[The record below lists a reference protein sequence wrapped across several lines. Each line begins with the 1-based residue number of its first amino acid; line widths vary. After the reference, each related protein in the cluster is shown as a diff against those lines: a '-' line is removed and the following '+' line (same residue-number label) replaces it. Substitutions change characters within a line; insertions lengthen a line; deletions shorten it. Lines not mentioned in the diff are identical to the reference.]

1 MCHVTINV
9 SRDYIMGHV
18 TINASRELSWSIGD
32 VFVKF
37 FVIRIVRGSREHMS
51 HVLMRLCLYPLV

>member
-37 FVIRIVRGSREHMS
+37 FVIRIVRGSREH
-51 HVLMRLCLYPLV
+51 VY